1 MQALTAMV
9 PRNRISVCMAT
20 HNGER
25 FIAKQ
30 IASILSQIGSDDE
43 LIISDDGS
51 VDRTVPIISSFKDAR
66 IKVLASSRR
75 TTIPENFENALAC
88 ARGELIFLADQDDLW
103 LPGKASTMSLLL
115 GQYDLVVSDCAIVD
129 EEDVVIESS
138 FFRLHRSRGGLVRNW
153 FRNCYVGCCMAFRR
167 SVLTA
172 ALPFPAKVPWHD
184 QWIGLIAEAIGRT
197 KFFPG
202 VLMHY
207 RRHSGNA
214 SPTLGG
220 RRFSLWRKVANRAHL
235 AIELRARIAVVGR
248 PPRRALPG

>member
-1 MQALTAMV
+1 MV
-9 PRNRISVCMAT
+9 SQNRISVCMAT

-30 IASILSQIGSDDE
+30 IASIRSQIGSDDE

-51 VDRTVPIISSFKDAR
+51 VDRTVPIIASFKDPR
-66 IKVLASSRR
+66 IKIVTLPRPM
-75 TTIPENFENALAC
+75 TIAKNFENALAR
-88 ARGELIFLADQDDLW
+88 ARGEIIFLADQDDLW
-103 LPGKASTMSLLL
+103 LPGKVATMSLLL

-129 EEDVVIESS
+129 EADVVIDPS
-138 FFRLHRSRGGLVRNW
+138 FFRLHRSREGLIRNW
-153 FRNCYVGCCMAFRR
+153 FRNCYVGCCMAFSRR
-167 SVLTA
+167 VLTA
-172 ALPFPAKVPWHD
+172 ALPFPAMIPWHD

-197 KFFPG
+197 RFFPG

-220 RRFSLWRKVANRAHL
+220 RSRLSLWRKVANRAHL
-235 AIELRARIAVVGR
+235 AIQLGARVAVVGR
-248 PPRRALPG
+248 PAVRAPWG

>member
-1 MQALTAMV
+1 
-9 PRNRISVCMAT
+9 MAT

-51 VDRTVPIISSFKDAR
+51 VDRTLPIISSFKDPR

-75 TTIPENFENALAC
+75 TTIPGNFENALFR

-167 SVLTA
+167 RVLTA

-184 QWIGLIAEAIGRT
+184 QWI
-197 KFFPG
+197 
-202 VLMHY
+202 HY

-220 RRFSLWRKVANRAHL
+220 KRFSLWRKVANRAHL
-235 AIELRARIAVVGR
+235 AIELGARIAVVG
-248 PPRRALPG
+248 PPRALQG